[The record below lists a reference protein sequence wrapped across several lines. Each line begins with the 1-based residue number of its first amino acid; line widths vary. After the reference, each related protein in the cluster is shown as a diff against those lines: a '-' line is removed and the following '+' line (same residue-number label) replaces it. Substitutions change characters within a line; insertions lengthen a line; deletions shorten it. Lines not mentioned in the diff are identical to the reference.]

1 MILIADG
8 GSTKCDWV
16 CLDNQGKEVFKTR
29 TAGLNPSVVKE
40 EELQLRIESN
50 VDLRAVFDKVE
61 VVDFYGAGCGTESP
75 RRILQGILQAL
86 FSEAEVT
93 VEEDMLAAAFAVT
106 HEPGMVCIL
115 GTGSNCCF
123 FDGENAHV
131 KVASL
136 GYIVMDEASG
146 NYFGKRLLRDYFY
159 QKMPEKIA
167 REFENRYNLNPD
179 HIKMQLYKMPNPNTY
194 LASFAEFLFTAETK
208 SDYYGT
214 MLEKGMREFIDL
226 RLLSYSESKVLPIHF
241 VGSIA
246 YFSRSIIEKCL
257 IEKGLKP
264 GNFVQRPIDGLVEY
278 YRRFKVDGN

>member
-16 CLDNQGKEVFKTR
+16 CLDNEGKELFKTR
-29 TAGLNPSVVKE
+29 SPGLNPSVVKE
-40 EELQLRIESN
+40 DELHSRIQSN
-50 VDLRAVFDKVE
+50 KDLQAVFDQVQML
-61 VVDFYGAGCGTESP
+61 DFYGAGCGTESP
-75 RRILQGILQAL
+75 RLILQGILQTL
-86 FSEAEVT
+86 FTEAVVS

-115 GTGSNCCF
+115 GTGSNCCY
-123 FDGENAHV
+123 FDGEKAHV

-159 QKMPEKIA
+159 RKMPRAIA
-167 REFENRYNLNPD
+167 LEFEKRYNLNPD

-194 LASFAEFLFTAETK
+194 LASFAEFLFTAETH
-208 SDYYGT
+208 SDYYHS
-214 MLEKGMREFIDL
+214 MLEKGMREFVDL
-226 RLLSYSESKVLPIHF
+226 RLLSYQEANSLPIHF

-246 YFSRSIIEKCL
+246 YFSRAIIEKCL
-257 IEKGLKP
+257 AENGLRA

-278 YRRFKVDGN
+278 YRKFRLKG